1 MTNTTLPEENY
12 DYQQDPKVKEKWKKR
27 FAFIDKLGGKY
38 NGFLQTKESRE
49 ELKKLPIWPRITM
62 QMSFLAFLFG
72 PVYLLILGL
81 WKKAIVCFLIS
92 CVVAIIGLMIH
103 FRFLSFFFNMY
114 VACQTIFW
122 YYEFKVKNKHT
133 WSL

>member
-27 FAFIDKLGGKY
+27 FVFVEEMSKCSSP
-38 NGFLQTKESRE
+38 QERRE
-49 ELKKLPIWPRITM
+49 KFKKHPFMERIM
-62 QMSFLAFLFG
+62 LQMSFLAFFFG
-72 PVYLLILGL
+72 PIYLLILGL
-81 WKKAIVCFLIS
+81 WKKAIVCF
-92 CVVAIIGLMIH
+92 VVSFIIAVIGAMIGV
-103 FRFLSFFFNMY
+103 RFFNLFFN
-114 VACQTIFW
+114 IFVSFRAISW